1 MTTSFWDRSRR
12 VAAATS
18 VLTVI
23 AVAVGAVI
31 LALGVGV
38 PQTWWPH
45 TGQAFAADTHSAHQD
60 PCARIIGPAKAY
72 CKRGTTTTAANK
84 RDVAG
89 AVWRLGTAGAGVA
102 ALVVWR
108 RRSTAGQRRH

>member
-1 MTTSFWDRSRR
+1 MTTSSWDRSRS
-12 VAAATS
+12 VASVAS

-23 AVAVGAVI
+23 AVVAGAVI

-38 PQTWWPH
+38 PDTWWPH
-45 TGQAFAADTHSAHQD
+45 TGQAFAADTHTTHQN

-72 CKRGTTTTAANK
+72 CERGVTTTAATK
-84 RDVAG
+84 RDVACG
-89 AVWRLGTAGAGVA
+89 VWRLGTASAGVA